1 MKILIRML
9 SLDFKLL
16 FRDKISLYIV
26 MAPAL
31 LAFIMILTITNA
43 VESNMTI
50 AIDRSLPAHIQEDLA
65 QIGSIESFSEEVEI
79 RSRIAANDAVVG
91 VFVNDGSLK
100 ILFEGNE
107 PPEFQ
112 EQAAFLIDRAL
123 NSTLPE
129 FEIVRVE
136 TKNFF
141 LLNILK
147 TSLIL
152 LSIVLAGAVSG
163 FSIVQEREGDI
174 VRALAISPIQ
184 LKDYLWVR
192 LITAMLISLITVSI
206 NGIIMGLVEEL
217 PELLMITIAS
227 IGVPGL
233 MLLLMGT
240 YAKNQISAVALM
252 KILMPVFLFIPLSS
266 IFVPIQWRFFY
277 YPFPMY
283 WQFRGIQEILQGES
297 YYISGLFLFVTGV
310 SWYIGTVWFRA
321 HVLELRR

>member
-9 SLDFKLL
+9 SLDFKLI

-31 LAFIMILTITNA
+31 LAFILIFSMTGA
-43 VESNMTI
+43 VESTMTI
-50 AIDRSLPAHIQEDLA
+50 AIDHSLPAHIQESLA
-65 QIGSIESFSEEVEI
+65 QIGSIESFSKENEI
-79 RSRIAANDAVVG
+79 RTRIASNDAAVG
-91 VFVNDGSLK
+91 VFEKNGALV
-100 ILFEGNE
+100 ILLEGNE

-123 NSTLPE
+123 NSILPE
-129 FEIVRVE
+129 FEIVQVQS
-136 TKNFF
+136 KNSF

-152 LSIVLAGAVSG
+152 LSIVLAGTVSG

-174 VRALAISPIQ
+174 VRALAISPIR
-184 LKDYLWVR
+184 LKDYLWAR
-192 LITAMLISLITVSI
+192 LITAMLISVITVFI
-206 NGIIMGLVEEL
+206 NGIIMGMVKEL
-217 PELLMITIAS
+217 PELLMITIAG

-240 YAKNQISAVALM
+240 YAKNQINAVALM
-252 KILMPVFLFIPLSS
+252 KILMPIFLFIPLSS
-266 IFVPIQWRFFY
+266 IFVPVQWRFFY

-283 WQFRGIQEILQGES
+283 WQFRGIQEIIQGES
-297 YYISGLFLFVTGV
+297 YYISGLFLLITGV
-310 SWYIGTVWFRA
+310 SWYLGAVWLRS
-321 HVLELRR
+321 HVLEIRR